1 MLIEL
6 NWFWTACVPFSIF
19 EMAPQIEKRDWFSL
33 RSLFGSPAGRIHPVS
48 RGRPDQMSAV
58 ERANGRPLK
67 GVDVPSGRTATYC
80 PRHELKN
87 RICNIK

>member
-33 RSLFGSPAGRIHPVS
+33 RSLFGSPAGRIRLYLV
-48 RGRPDQMSAV
+48 G
-58 ERANGRPLK
+58 G
-67 GVDVPSGRTATYC
+67 C
-80 PRHELKN
+80 PRHELKKSHLQYQMIQ
-87 RICNIK
+87 RHT